1 MHATS
6 IHNKFWTILIAG
18 AFATIAFDLFGKGLS
33 PLAGYA
39 KLAPVGLA
47 TQSLKSIFGSIPK
60 GSGDIVHALTGLI
73 AYPLGWVLIAR
84 PIQTKIMPNLHWSIT
99 AVVYGIALWV
109 FALYIMASL
118 VAGNKPFLGWAG
130 ITYVALWGH
139 IIYALVMAYVIEH
152 SPFKAL
158 DAHAKQAA

>member
-1 MHATS
+1 MTRT
-6 IHNKFWTILIAG
+6 IWTILIAG

-33 PLAGYA
+33 PAFGFA

-47 TQSLKSIFGSIPK
+47 TQSLKSIFGAIPK
-60 GSGDIVHALTGLI
+60 GAGDIVHALTGLI

-84 PIQTKIMPNLHWSIT
+84 PVQQKLIPNLPWLIT

-109 FALYIMASL
+109 FALYVMASL

-139 IIYALVMAYVIEH
+139 IIYAIVMAYVIEKN
-152 SPFKAL
+152 PFK
-158 DAHAKQAA
+158 DTTSHATQAA